1 MTDFRFNISTF
12 KVRSKILSLFL
23 VGVLFALGIG
33 TSLLRPATISG
44 TQAETKDIVNVKI
57 AVIQAVVESY
67 HKALESGDRES
78 ALELLSNDVVVL
90 ENGHVETAEE
100 YFSHHLAADME
111 FSAAMVRKPNVVQAT
126 VEGNIGWVI
135 STSTSK
141 GKFRGREIDSTG
153 AELMVLRKE
162 KGRWKIRVIH
172 WSSRNN
178 KR

>member
-1 MTDFRFNISTF
+1 MANFRFNISTF
-12 KVRSKILSLFL
+12 KVRSKNLYLFL
-23 VGVLFALGIG
+23 VGFLFALGTG
-33 TSLLRPATISG
+33 TALLHPSTISE
-44 TQAETKDIVNVKI
+44 TQADTEEIANVEI
-57 AVIQAVVESY
+57 AAIQTVVESY
-67 HKALESGDRES
+67 HIALVSGDRES
-78 ALELLSNDVVVL
+78 ALELLSNDVMVL

-100 YFSHHLAADME
+100 YVSHHLAADME

-153 AELMVLRKE
+153 AELIVLRKE

-178 KR
+178 RT